1 MGSYSYYEHKRTESV
16 KIPYSF
22 RCEQCM
28 NDSGVMWATVGGY
41 GTKNSIFKEVSKKSE
56 EKMRKEAHK
65 DLVRRVKRLQRD
77 IVEKQAFTEIFTDE
91 CPHCHK
97 PQSWGI
103 SILKDGMIAAPLAYL
118 IVGIFFGVVA
128 LIGQKTGDLE
138 YMTTPI
144 AVGIMALGAAAAVV
158 SLLRSINKINKK
170 KKITDTA
177 MQKNLPVVE
186 WGAVQYLLD
195 EQ

>member
-1 MGSYSYYEHKRTESV
+1 MGSYYEHKRTESV

-41 GTKNSIFKEVSKKSE
+41 GTKNSIFKEVGPQSE

-65 DLVRRVKRLQRD
+65 DLVRRIKRLHKD
-77 IVEKQAFTEIFTDE
+77 IVEKQAYTEIFTDE

-103 SILKDGMIAAPLAYL
+103 SIAKDGMIAVPLVYL
-118 IVGIFFGVVA
+118 VMGIFFGVVI
-128 LIGQKTGDLE
+128 LIGQKDDLD
-138 YMTTPI
+138 YITISI
-144 AVGIMALGAAAAVV
+144 AVGIMALGAVATVV
-158 SLLRSINKINKK
+158 SLLRNISKVNKK

-177 MQKNLPVVE
+177 MQKNLPVIKWE
-186 WGAVQYLLD
+186 TVQYLLD